1 MSDTFRIEVEQWLHG
16 AAGAEHERQ
25 TLAGI
30 RIQVG
35 DLCVTRV
42 EDLAA
47 KTVRTNVHLSAYRL
61 AYWLA
66 EHWWRLRWEP
76 EIAGRN
82 TDWLMSHGLAAAGQG
97 FIWPPLT
104 FASDGETVLLT
115 MRASP
120 HGHTISPIRYLETLD
135 VTVSTTAFEQG
146 VDTFI
151 GSVVGRLRNLGFE
164 GTDVELLW
172 AEVTRE
178 RLDAELG
185 QARRMEALLG
195 VDAGEAE
202 ESLLD
207 RVASYGRHLG
217 RGAVEEIA
225 AAARDEC
232 LQAVA
237 AAEAQRSRAKTR
249 VDVADRDTL
258 SGLFL
263 LLRADAPP
271 AWQLGETLA
280 SRARR
285 LWHVDAGPLSSRRLA
300 EIADA
305 PVDFLTRNPG
315 EDTGTCMDG
324 IGYREP
330 RDGTG
335 FRAIIRSPYPSN
347 RRFHFARLLAD
358 DILAA
363 SAERLLPVTRA
374 KTARQKFQ
382 RAFAAELLCPFEELQ
397 GMLPAA
403 PDDDDVET
411 AARHF
416 EVSPLLVRTSLVNKG
431 TLPRERLPGRVI
443 G

>member
-1 MSDTFRIEVEQWLHG
+1 MPDAFHIEVQQWLHG
-16 AAGAEHERQ
+16 AAGAEHERR

-30 RIQVG
+30 RIRVG
-35 DLCVTRV
+35 DLCMTRV

-47 KTVRTNVHLSAYRL
+47 KTVRTSVHLSAYRL

-76 EIAGRN
+76 EIAGRD

-104 FASDGETVLLT
+104 FASDGESILLA

-120 HGHTISPIRYLETLD
+120 DGHAVSPIRYLETLD
-135 VTVSTTAFEQG
+135 VTLSAAAFEHG
-146 VDTFI
+146 VDAFI
-151 GSVVGRLRNLGFE
+151 TSVLGRLRTLGFE
-164 GTDVELLW
+164 GTELELLW

-178 RLDAELG
+178 RRDTELA
-185 QARRMEALLG
+185 QSRRLEALLG
-195 VDAGEAE
+195 IDAGEAE

-207 RVASYGRHLG
+207 HVASYGRNLG
-217 RGAVEEIA
+217 NGAVEEIA
-225 AAARDEC
+225 AAARNEF

-237 AAEAQRSRAKTR
+237 TAEAQRDRATTL
-249 VDVADRDTL
+249 VDVAERDQL
-258 SGLFL
+258 SGRYL
-263 LLRADAPP
+263 LLSADAPP

-305 PVDFLTRNPG
+305 PVDFLTRAPG
-315 EDTGTCMDG
+315 EDTGTWMDG

-335 FRAIIRSPYPSN
+335 FRAIIRSPFPSN

-363 SAERLLPVTRA
+363 SGERLLPVTRA

-397 GMLPAA
+397 SMLPAA

-416 EVSPLLVRTSLVNKG
+416 EVSPLLVRTSLVNKSR
-431 TLPRERLPGRVI
+431 LPRERLSGSVS